1 MRLHSFYVMLSQVK
15 KVYKSVGVGSANALK
30 R

>member
-1 MRLHSFYVMLSQVK
+1 MRPHSFYVMLSQVR
-15 KVYKSVGVGSANALK
+15 KVYKSVGVGEVLAFG